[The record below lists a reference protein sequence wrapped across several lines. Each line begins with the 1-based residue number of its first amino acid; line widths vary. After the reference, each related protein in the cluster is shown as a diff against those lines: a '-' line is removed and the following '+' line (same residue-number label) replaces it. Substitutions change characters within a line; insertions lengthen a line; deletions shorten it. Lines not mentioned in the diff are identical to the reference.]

1 MDIGSNETDVLL
13 KLLQYISYIIVAI
26 FAYFGKKVLND
37 VSKIKETKADK
48 QELIKLEDKFEKK
61 YDKLDVKTNEILD
74 KVTLIWQYL
83 AKKPNE

>member
-1 MDIGSNETDVLL
+1 MDIGGSETDVLL

-48 QELIKLEDKFEKK
+48 KELTKLEDKFEKK
-61 YDKLDVKTNEILD
+61 YDKLDFKTNEILD

>member
-1 MDIGSNETDVLL
+1 MDIGSSETDILL

-48 QELIKLEDKFEKK
+48 KELTKLEDKFEKK